1 MPTLV
6 ANQDTWFALSCSLI
20 KATII
25 IRINNWKYDLSCC
38 LIVAV
43 VAASGKFCNL
53 KWTYFAYPLF
63 CFLWYYFNW
72 LLDFVFIAEL
82 SVWLLA
88 SPAQSVQ
95 LLHQTCRTV
104 HKGETSSI
112 QNSELLQCNTYVALA
127 RLSMVTATLCVHLW
141 LDVYF
146 SKPRMYSTPHK
157 PEVCQTWIMT
167 LCSISSDTM

>member
-38 LIVAV
+38 LIVAF

-104 HKGETSSI
+104 HKGETSSTKQWTVTMQYI
-112 QNSELLQCNTYVALA
+112 CSSSKCGNSYIVCALL
-127 RLSMVTATLCVHLW
+127 
-141 LDVYF
+141 
-146 SKPRMYSTPHK
+146 
-157 PEVCQTWIMT
+157 TWC
-167 LCSISSDTM
+167 LF

>member
-25 IRINNWKYDLSCC
+25 IRINNWKYNLSCY
-38 LIVAV
+38 LIVAF

-63 CFLWYYFNW
+63 CFFWYYFNW

-82 SVWLLA
+82 SVWLLT

-112 QNSELLQCNTYVALA
+112 LLTVNCYVQCNTYVALA
-127 RLSMVTATLCVHLW
+127 SMVTATLCVRFW

-146 SKPRMYSTPHK
+146 SKPRKHSTPHK

-167 LCSISSDTM
+167 LCTISDTM